1 MYKNL
6 VDIKKRIELAK
17 LEKINLEAE
26 KVRIEKKNKR
36 KIKKLKGKLESKENE
51 MEVIKSW
58 ARESRILLK
67 ERKRELKKTLSQL
80 QQKIKQKV
88 RIFFCILITFN
99 NPLKACFSNKIYIYN
114 YFNTH
119 RRLS

>member
-1 MYKNL
+1 M
-6 VDIKKRIELAK
+6 
-17 LEKINLEAE
+17 
-26 KVRIEKKNKR
+26 
-36 KIKKLKGKLESKENE
+36 KGKLESKENE

-88 RIFFCILITFN
+88 RNNVCVPITFN
-99 NPLKACFSNKIYIYN
+99 NSLKACFSYKK
-114 YFNTH
+114 
-119 RRLS
+119 